1 MDFRHA
7 KLYKTLASLTSAGD
21 SVVVL
26 FGVWLV
32 PALCVVAF
40 PLPPAIVLV
49 VPPPVDATSSI
60 HDTASSS
67 P

>member
-26 FGVWLV
+26 FGVWL
-32 PALCVVAF
+32 CVVAF
-40 PLPPAIVLV
+40 PLPPVIVLV